1 MCQPDTGINR
11 SATVTVFP
19 DMMGVGSATSSTVSW
34 GVFAIEPAQSGQAN
48 MSRKGRY
55 LMKWGIGRGM
65 GIGYAKFNEWKRFP
79 LNL

>member
-1 MCQPDTGINR
+1 M
-11 SATVTVFP
+11 TVFP
-19 DMMGVGSATSSTVSW
+19 GIKGAGSAISSTVSW

-55 LMKWGIGRGM
+55 LMKGGIGRGI
-65 GIGYAKFNEWKRFP
+65 GIGYAKFIEWKRFL